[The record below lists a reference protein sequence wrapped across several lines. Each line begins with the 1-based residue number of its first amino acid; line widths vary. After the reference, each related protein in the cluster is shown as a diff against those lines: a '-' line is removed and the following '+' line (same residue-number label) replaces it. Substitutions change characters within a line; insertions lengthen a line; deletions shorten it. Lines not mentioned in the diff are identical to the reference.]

1 MTSTVGF
8 YLFSFNNPIRKQR
21 MTERF
26 QNETIEPTFVP
37 IVELSDSR
45 LIGAPDICKRNWAIM
60 WNHLDMLKTFLE
72 SDNDYGVFCEDDT
85 HIRKG
90 LRKFMPEIVAA
101 YNRRNLEILL
111 LGYLSTTPPVGI
123 SNSVGYTSYEENL
136 IYMTYEDHLW
146 GAHMYMLDRKTAQKF
161 LSIYTVEYSRESLKD
176 DNIPHFSPDWTLTKN
191 GRRAVVY
198 PMMGVEEGHVATSDQ
213 GQAEFHK
220 ACHQRHYNPAY
231 YW

>member
-1 MTSTVGF
+1 
-8 YLFSFNNPIRKQR
+8 
-21 MTERF
+21 
-26 QNETIEPTFVP
+26 
-37 IVELSDSR
+37 
-45 LIGAPDICKRNWAIM
+45 
-60 WNHLDMLKTFLE
+60 
-72 SDNDYGVFCEDDT
+72 
-85 HIRKG
+85 
-90 LRKFMPEIVAA
+90 
-101 YNRRNLEILL
+101 
-111 LGYLSTTPPVGI
+111 
-123 SNSVGYTSYEENL
+123 
-136 IYMTYEDHLW
+136 MTYEDHLW